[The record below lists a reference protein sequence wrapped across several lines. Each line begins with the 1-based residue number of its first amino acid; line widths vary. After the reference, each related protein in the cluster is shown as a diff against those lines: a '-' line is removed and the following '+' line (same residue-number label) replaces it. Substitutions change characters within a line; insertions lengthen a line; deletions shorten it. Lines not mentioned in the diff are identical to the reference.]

1 VFLTRAFLLLLAI
14 ASPLSFSQEVTI
26 SGEEKIALD
35 GPIPAFINV
44 EGLSLNTQDWLKQN
58 FSIDDYEESTK
69 QGPYTSWYKLQIK
82 GRFDHQGSQRYV
94 LSVQSHIFRH
104 LNVHLFEGDKLIKR
118 ESLGL
123 LSRKGNNLAPYT
135 GPDFHFEIKNNQS
148 LTLLIEKQTYGTA
161 LLPMVLYSE
170 EGYQSHLRFQN
181 QFWASVIS
189 ILLAM
194 AFFNVL
200 IYAMQPNNSYIWY
213 LGFHLSSFTYIA
225 SISGFGFLLWPDT
238 LQVWLAQNILFTS
251 TLIMYFGLRFLKSF
265 LECEKHTPQLVKWFL
280 PLRVA
285 TLCMSGVSLYFYEYQ
300 ILHIVGIFLLLM
312 VIFAFTVGITSLK
325 NGFFPAKYYLISWV
339 FPIIGGFIDI
349 FYSLKILPFNF
360 LTSNSFMLGTIME
373 LFLLSIALASRI
385 KHSENLLLN
394 NLYIHPDTNVAN
406 FNYLKNVLPNKFS
419 EIKSSLDHPFIL
431 IANLDGFKEVA
442 SLYGPKVQVEL
453 FKQHTITMN
462 AYLEKQVWSIP
473 FEMPNGQ
480 SCYLITLPSE
490 QVLGL
495 INLPKDGIDSTLTD
509 VMNQIMHES
518 DGMLTN
524 KEYNSQIRLTV
535 GCAEITDDIESAYRQ
550 AQVALLTSLRLRK
563 KWTLFSHEH
572 EKIISEHTLIVH
584 ELKEA
589 IAQDHL
595 TLSIQPKFHLH
606 NQSLSGGE
614 ILLRWNH
621 RDFGDFSPA
630 KFIPLAEQSGMV
642 FNITQL
648 VISKTFA
655 WVATLQNLENLPKKF
670 SVAINLSVLDM
681 SEPRLTSF
689 IASRLE
695 FYKLDSKW
703 ITFEIT
709 ESAAHDNPAQIIQTI
724 KVLKLLGFRISI
736 DDFGTGYSS
745 MVYLQ
750 NIEPDEIKID
760 MGFIRDIHKDRQKQH
775 IVKAIVELARSSGAK
790 TVAEGIETEA
800 ELEHVQGLH
809 CDSAQGYLWSK
820 SLTLEEFEQL
830 YLKQDTNLKDI

>member
-1 VFLTRAFLLLLAI
+1 
-14 ASPLSFSQEVTI
+14 
-26 SGEEKIALD
+26 
-35 GPIPAFINV
+35 
-44 EGLSLNTQDWLKQN
+44 
-58 FSIDDYEESTK
+58 
-69 QGPYTSWYKLQIK
+69 
-82 GRFDHQGSQRYV
+82 
-94 LSVQSHIFRH
+94 
-104 LNVHLFEGDKLIKR
+104 
-118 ESLGL
+118 
-123 LSRKGNNLAPYT
+123 
-135 GPDFHFEIKNNQS
+135 
-148 LTLLIEKQTYGTA
+148 
-161 LLPMVLYSE
+161 
-170 EGYQSHLRFQN
+170 
-181 QFWASVIS
+181 
-189 ILLAM
+189 
-194 AFFNVL
+194 
-200 IYAMQPNNSYIWY
+200 
-213 LGFHLSSFTYIA
+213 
-225 SISGFGFLLWPDT
+225 
-238 LQVWLAQNILFTS
+238 
-251 TLIMYFGLRFLKSF
+251 
-265 LECEKHTPQLVKWFL
+265 
-280 PLRVA
+280 
-285 TLCMSGVSLYFYEYQ
+285 
-300 ILHIVGIFLLLM
+300 
-312 VIFAFTVGITSLK
+312 
-325 NGFFPAKYYLISWV
+325 
-339 FPIIGGFIDI
+339 
-349 FYSLKILPFNF
+349 
-360 LTSNSFMLGTIME
+360 
-373 LFLLSIALASRI
+373 
-385 KHSENLLLN
+385 
-394 NLYIHPDTNVAN
+394 
-406 FNYLKNVLPNKFS
+406 
-419 EIKSSLDHPFIL
+419 
-431 IANLDGFKEVA
+431 
-442 SLYGPKVQVEL
+442 
-453 FKQHTITMN
+453 
-462 AYLEKQVWSIP
+462 
-473 FEMPNGQ
+473 
-480 SCYLITLPSE
+480 
-490 QVLGL
+490 
-495 INLPKDGIDSTLTD
+495 
-509 VMNQIMHES
+509 
-518 DGMLTN
+518 MLTN

-760 MGFIRDIHKDRQKQH
+760 IGFIRDIHKDRQKQH

-830 YLKQDTNLKDI
+830 YLKQDTNLKDT